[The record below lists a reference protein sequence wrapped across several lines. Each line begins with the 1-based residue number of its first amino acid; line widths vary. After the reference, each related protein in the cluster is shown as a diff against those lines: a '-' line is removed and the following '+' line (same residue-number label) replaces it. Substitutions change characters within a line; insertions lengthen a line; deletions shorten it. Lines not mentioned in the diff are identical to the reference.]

1 MNSVTDEDYKW
12 IAEESYKLYPKKNED
27 LQRKIGQTFDV
38 NGRKFQV
45 IDDAA

>member
-12 IAEESYKLYPKKNED
+12 IAEESYKLDPKKNED